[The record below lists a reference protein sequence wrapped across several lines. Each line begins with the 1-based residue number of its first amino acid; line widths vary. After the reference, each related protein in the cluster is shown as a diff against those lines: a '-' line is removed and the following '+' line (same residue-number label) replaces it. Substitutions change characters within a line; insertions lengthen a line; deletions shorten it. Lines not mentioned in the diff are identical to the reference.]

1 MNPTTSV
8 ITLTFGDAAE
18 NHVGMEMIGT
28 RGSAGSGFTVAELR
42 ELATSLPGAELYE
55 LHSRAEPD

>member
-1 MNPTTSV
+1 MDFHHSV

-28 RGSAGSGFTVAELR
+28 RGKAVGSDWKHSSKWTLRHAAGAH
-42 ELATSLPGAELYE
+42 AT
-55 LHSRAEPD
+55 